1 MIRLLLA
8 CLLISPLFMLGQS
21 SPSVADKEIHV
32 LIWDEQQ
39 TEQQEVYP
47 NFLGNQLA
55 KHLRKQEHLSVVVVT
70 PDDPQQGLSDENL
83 DQADVLIWWGH
94 RRHKEITPETGQKIV
109 ARIQSGDLQM
119 IALHSAHFA
128 TPFMEAM
135 AARTR
140 QDVERDYPQ
149 SSWSNVEVEYLPYQR
164 KAHRNEMTMLIEPWV
179 RVFKFPDGREKLQV
193 QLPNCVFPNWR
204 NDGKPSYIQTLLPS
218 HPIAAGVSAT
228 FTLPKT
234 EMYAEPFHVP
244 APDEVVFEERW
255 ETGEWFRSG
264 SVWNLGKGKV
274 FYFRP
279 GHETFAVFLEE
290 APLRIIEN
298 AVLWLGE

>member
-1 MIRLLLA
+1 MHLSAQQIDTESLTPVR
-8 CLLISPLFMLGQS
+8 
-21 SPSVADKEIHV
+21 V

-39 TEQQEVYP
+39 PEQKEAYSD
-47 NFLGNQLA
+47 FLGEVLA
-55 KHLRKQEHLSVVVVT
+55 EHLKQFDEFIVKT
-70 PDDPQQGLSDENL
+70 ANPDDPEQGLSAAALNNT
-83 DQADVLIWWGH
+83 DVLVWWGH
-94 RRHKEITPETGQKIV
+94 RRHKEITPETGQEIV
-109 ARIQSGDLQM
+109 RRVQAGELAF

-149 SSWSNVEVEYLPYQR
+149 AAWSNVEVEYLPYQR
-164 KAHRNEMTMLIEPWV
+164 KANREDKTMLIEPWV
-179 RVFKFPDGREKLQV
+179 RVFKFPNGSEKLQV
-193 QLPNCVFPNWR
+193 QLPNCVFPAWR
-204 NDGKPSYIQTLLPS
+204 NDGKPAYVQTLMPA
-218 HPIAAGVSAT
+218 HPIAAGIPAT
-228 FTLPKT
+228 FTLPQT

-244 APDEVVFEERW
+244 PPDEVVFEERW

-279 GHETFAVFLEE
+279 GHETFPVFSEE

-298 AVLWLGE
+298 AVRWMGK